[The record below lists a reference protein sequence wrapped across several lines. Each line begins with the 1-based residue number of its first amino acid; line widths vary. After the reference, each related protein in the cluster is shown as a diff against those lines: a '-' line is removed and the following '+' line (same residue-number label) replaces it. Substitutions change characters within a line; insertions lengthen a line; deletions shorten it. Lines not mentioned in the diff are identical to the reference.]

1 MSSARA
7 LDILD
12 ISRSLG
18 PEPMRATPEQVCD
31 WIVEEYSKK
40 SGGGFN
46 YDPCMS
52 VIFDA
57 FRGGHDEES
66 AILSCLTQGNPKGR
80 EQNASAIRTL
90 MPYILQNKSICHRIG
105 LIAVAIGRIK
115 GRTVYAKIKA
125 PLLRINN
132 GKAYVVMPGLRMSHR
147 PDEVAIDVACSIA
160 HAVLAQGDM
169 ARAEFEYLYAGPGIG
184 KSREFR
190 VIHGTW
196 RARFD
201 EQAIDQML
209 NVYVEGVALAADVGV
224 SITEPKLAGYR
235 IIDPNQPGMGI

>member
-7 LDILD
+7 LDIID

-18 PEPMRATPEQVCD
+18 AEPMRASPQNVCD
-31 WIVEEYSKK
+31 WIVEEYSNKA
-40 SGGGFN
+40 GGGFN
-46 YDPCMS
+46 YDPSMS

-57 FRGGHDEES
+57 FRGGHDEKS
-66 AILSCLTQGNPKGR
+66 AVLACLSHGNPKGR

-90 MPYILQNKSICHRIG
+90 MPYILANRSICHRIG
-105 LIAVAIGRIK
+105 LIAVAIGRISGK
-115 GRTVYAKIKA
+115 TVYAKIKA
-125 PLLRINN
+125 PLLRIKD

-169 ARAEFEYLYAGPGIG
+169 ARAEFEYLYAGPGLG
-184 KSREFR
+184 KAREFR
-190 VIHGTW
+190 AIHGTG

-201 EQAIDQML
+201 ETAIDHML
-209 NVYVEGVALAADVGV
+209 NIFVEGVALAANVGV
-224 SITEPKLAGYR
+224 SITEPKLSGYR
-235 IIDPNQPGMGI
+235 IIDPSQPGLSI